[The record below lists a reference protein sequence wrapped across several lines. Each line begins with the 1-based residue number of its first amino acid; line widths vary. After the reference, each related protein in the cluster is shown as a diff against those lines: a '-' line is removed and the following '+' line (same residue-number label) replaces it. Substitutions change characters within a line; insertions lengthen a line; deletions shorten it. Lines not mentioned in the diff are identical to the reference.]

1 MKNGESSRTVNGYKT
16 KVDIIY
22 EILMKKISGGEYQDG
37 DRVVISQISK
47 ENGVSDIPVREAIR
61 RLESEGYITVTPNQG
76 AVVRCFSKERLSEI
90 FQIKAVLEGY
100 AARLSVDYITP
111 ADIEELKLRNNEL
124 RLALKRNDMKAYS
137 RLNVEFHLRIYR
149 DLPQRE
155 LYGMI
160 QDLWKKYSITKT
172 VFSVAPTRMEKSIDE
187 HEEILRLIEEKD
199 YDQVERLM
207 RAHKMQAGF
216 ALIQEIRQREEAAQ
230 KEPAAE

>member
-1 MKNGESSRTVNGYKT
+1 MKNGESSKKVNGYKT

-22 EILMKKISGGEYQDG
+22 EILMKKISGGEYQNG
-37 DRVVISQISK
+37 DRIVISQISK

-76 AVVRCFSKERLSEI
+76 AVVQCFSKERLSEI

-111 ADIEELKLRNNEL
+111 EDIEELEERNDQL
-124 RLALKRNDMKAYS
+124 RLALRRSDMKEYS

-187 HEEILRLIEEKD
+187 HEEILRLIAAKD
-199 YDQVERLM
+199 YDQVEQLM

-216 ALIQEIRQREEAAQ
+216 ALIREIRQREEAA
-230 KEPAAE
+230 ER